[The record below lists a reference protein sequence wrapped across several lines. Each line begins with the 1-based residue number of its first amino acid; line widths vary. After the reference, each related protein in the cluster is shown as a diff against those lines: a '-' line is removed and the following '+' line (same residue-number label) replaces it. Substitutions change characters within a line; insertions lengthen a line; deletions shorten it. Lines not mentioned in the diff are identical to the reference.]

1 MRIEG
6 RKRILRAASILFAT
20 FICVTGAFPA
30 SAAGVTATDD
40 LGRQVELR
48 APAQRIVA
56 LAPFLT
62 ELVFSAG
69 AGERLVGVSAF
80 SDHPPEARRLPQVA
94 TAASFS
100 IEEVAALRPDLVL
113 AWRDSVRIEDLRR
126 LEQLGIPTFATRATR
141 LDDAARLL
149 EAVGALTARDV
160 AAPAARYR
168 ERLRSLRARYAGRRE
183 VPVFLEVWHNPLQT
197 IGERHWISE
206 ALALCGARN
215 AFADLPGVA
224 PLVSWEELYR
234 RDPPVVVGAGSRD
247 GEARFRENWRARG
260 TLSAVRND
268 RLVFVD
274 ADTLQRPTLRLAEGV
289 TQLCEGIDR
298 AR

>member
-1 MRIEG
+1 MRP
-6 RKRILRAASILFAT
+6 LVSWLAALAI
-20 FICVTGAFPA
+20 VPA
-30 SAAGVTATDD
+30 WAGVTAIDD
-40 LGRQVELR
+40 LGRKVELEQ
-48 APAQRIVA
+48 PAQRIVA

-69 AGERLVGVSAF
+69 AGERLVGVSAY
-80 SDHPPEARRLPQVA
+80 SDHPPEARGLPQVA

-113 AWRDSVRIEDLRR
+113 AWRDSVRPEDLRR
-126 LEQLGIPTFATRATR
+126 LEQMGIPTFATRATR

-168 ERLRSLRARYAGRRE
+168 ERLRSLRARYAGRRA

-247 GEARFRENWRARG
+247 GEARFRENWRPRD

-274 ADTLQRPTLRLAEGV
+274 ADTLQRPTLRLADGV

>member
-1 MRIEG
+1 MSR
-6 RKRILRAASILFAT
+6 LLALLLLAALPAWGK
-20 FICVTGAFPA
+20 VGA
-30 SAAGVTATDD
+30 VDD
-40 LGRQVELR
+40 LGRAVELKQ
-48 APAQRIVA
+48 PAQRIVT

-62 ELVFSAG
+62 ELVYSAG
-69 AGERLVGVSAF
+69 AGDRLVGVSAY
-80 SDHPPEARRLPQVA
+80 SDFPPEAKRLPQVA

-100 IEEVAALRPDLVL
+100 VEEVAALRPDVVL
-113 AWRDSVRIEDLRR
+113 AWRDSARIEDLQR
-126 LEQLGIPTFATRATR
+126 LEKLGIPTFVTQATR
-141 LDDAARLL
+141 LADAARILQ
-149 EAVGALTARDV
+149 AVGALTGRDV
-160 AAPAARYR
+160 TAVAARYR
-168 ERLRSLRARYAGRRE
+168 ERLETLRTRYAGRGT

-224 PLVSWEELYR
+224 PLVSWEEVYR
-234 RDPPVVVGAGSRD
+234 RDPAVVIGAGSRD
-247 GEARFRENWRARG
+247 GEGRFRANWRIRN
-260 TLSAVRND
+260 TLSAVKGG

-274 ADTLQRPTLRLAEGV
+274 ADTLQRPTLRLADGV

>member
-1 MRIEG
+1 
-6 RKRILRAASILFAT
+6 LRRLLALLALAALPAAAT
-20 FICVTGAFPA
+20 V
-30 SAAGVTATDD
+30 SAVDD
-40 LGRQVELR
+40 LGRKVELPR
-48 APAQRIVA
+48 AAQRIVT

-62 ELVFSAG
+62 ELVYSAG
-69 AGERLVGVSAF
+69 AGERLVGVSAH
-80 SDHPPEARRLPQVA
+80 SDYPAEARGLPQVA
-94 TAASFS
+94 TAVSFS

-113 AWRDSVRIEDLRR
+113 AWRDSARLEDLQR
-126 LEQLGIPTFATRATR
+126 LEKLGIRTFVTQAVR
-141 LDDAARLL
+141 LEDPARLL
-149 EAVGALTARDV
+149 EAVGRLTGRDV
-160 AAPAARYR
+160 AALAARYR
-168 ERLRSLRARYAGRRE
+168 ERLASLRQRYAGRAV

-206 ALALCGARN
+206 ALTLCGARN

-224 PLVSWEELYR
+224 PRVSWEEVYR
-234 RDPPVVVGAGSRD
+234 RDPPVVIGAGSKD
-247 GEARFRENWRARG
+247 GEERFRANWRIRE
-260 TLSAVRND
+260 TLSAVKAR

>member
-1 MRIEG
+1 MR
-6 RKRILRAASILFAT
+6 RLLALLALAAAPAL
-20 FICVTGAFPA
+20 GA
-30 SAAGVTATDD
+30 VTATDD
-40 LGRQVELR
+40 LGREVRLEQ
-48 APAQRIVA
+48 PALRIVT

-62 ELVFSAG
+62 ELVYSAG
-69 AGERLVGVSAF
+69 AGERLVGVSAY
-80 SDHPPEARRLPQVA
+80 SDYPPQAKRLPQVA

-113 AWRDSVRIEDLRR
+113 AWRDSVRIEDLQR
-126 LEQLGIPTFATRATR
+126 LEGLGITTFVTQAKR
-141 LDDAARLL
+141 LDDAPRLL
-149 EAVGALTARDV
+149 EAVAALTARDV
-160 AAPAARYR
+160 AAPVSRYR
-168 ERLRSLRARYAGRRE
+168 ERLRALRSRYAGRPV

-224 PLVSWEELYR
+224 PLVSWEEVYR
-234 RDPPVVVGAGSRD
+234 RDPPVVIGAGSRD
-247 GEARFRENWRARG
+247 GEERFRANWRVRG
-260 TLSAVRND
+260 ALAAVRNG
-268 RLVFVD
+268 RLVFVE
-274 ADTLQRPTLRLAEGV
+274 ADTLQRPTLRLADGV